1 MVKESG
7 LTELGVEKGGGA
19 KFDANKIFCQLV
31 SSLDTPPASVHLQV
45 LGDGFRAMKSTS
57 IVSVGARL
65 LIETE
70 KDAGDTSYTSIGS
83 L

>member
-7 LTELGVEKGGGA
+7 LTEFGVEKGGGA
-19 KFDANKIFCQLV
+19 KFDANKIVCQLV
-31 SSLDTPPASVHLQV
+31 SVIDVSPVRVHLQV
-45 LGDGFRAMKSTS
+45 LGDGFRVMKSTS

-70 KDAGDTSYTSIGS
+70 KDAGDTSFTSIGS